1 MKKLRF
7 KDVIEMVEDATDR
20 KVTLVRG
27 PRDAR
32 DSKVGYHTRYLSN
45 WNTIEH
51 FKTLKDVINRYSK

>member
-1 MKKLRF
+1 
-7 KDVIEMVEDATDR
+7 MVEDATDR

-32 DSKVGYHTRYLSN
+32 DSKDSKVGYHTRYLSN

-51 FKTLKDVINRYSK
+51 FKTLKDVIDRYSK